1 MRIAEIFHSLQGEG
15 RLTGT
20 ESVFVRA
27 SGCNLRCWYCDT
39 PYASWEPEGEELA
52 VEEIVGRVEEL
63 ARPGGERGT
72 PAGHVVLTGGEPMM
86 FAELVP
92 LSEGLRRS
100 GYHLTVE
107 TAATLYLPV
116 ACDLMSISPKL
127 SNARRREETPPFR
140 GGRRTTFRSRHA
152 PRDGFPHAEREAY
165 DVPEGDPR
173 PLFSPDVLRK
183 LVGEYDYQ
191 VKLVIH
197 RPEDI
202 EEAEQ
207 FLAAF
212 PQIDRGRAM
221 LMPQGTD
228 PAELEEK
235 ARWIEPYCRRHG
247 LGFCPRRQIEW
258 FGLRRGT

>member
-1 MRIAEIFHSLQGEG
+1 MRIAEIFRSVQGEG

-39 PYASWEPEGEELA
+39 PYASWEPEGEEVA
-52 VEEIVGRVEEL
+52 VEEIVARVEEL
-63 ARPGGERGT
+63 ARPGGER
-72 PAGHVVLTGGEPMM
+72 PAAVRHVVLTGGEPMM

-92 LSEGLRRS
+92 LSEALRRRE
-100 GYHLTVE
+100 HHVTVE
-107 TAATLYLPV
+107 TAGTLYLPV

-127 SNARRREETPPFR
+127 SNSLPENGKR
-140 GGRRTTFRSRHA
+140 GRSSFL
-152 PRDGFPHAEREAY
+152 PRKEL
-165 DVPEGDPR
+165 R
-173 PLFSPDVLRK
+173 PLFPPEVLRR
-183 LVGEYDYQ
+183 LVAGYDYQ
-191 VKLVIH
+191 VKLVID

-212 PQIDRGRAM
+212 PEVERARAM
-221 LMPQGTD
+221 LMPQGTE
-228 PAELEEK
+228 PAELQEK
-235 ARWIEPYCRRHG
+235 ARWIEPYCRQHG
-247 LGFCPRRQIEW
+247 LVFCPRRQIEW